1 MENTGNAYRTRQA
14 MVGAFILIAAA
25 LAIVVYGAT
34 NLGALAAVGIFV
46 LVLGIGIAAL
56 SLMFSGTPDK
66 FGPSEKVF
74 RLVAG
79 VILALIGTVLLL
91 HVWGAA
97 WYILVAV
104 LLVGIAVLGA
114 LTALSNSKNAKY

>member
-79 VILALIGTVLLL
+79 VILALIGAVLLL

>member
-1 MENTGNAYRTRQA
+1 M
-14 MVGAFILIAAA
+14 
-25 LAIVVYGAT
+25 
-34 NLGALAAVGIFV
+34 
-46 LVLGIGIAAL
+46 
-56 SLMFSGTPDK
+56 
-66 FGPSEKVF
+66 
-74 RLVAG
+74 AG
-79 VILALIGTVLLL
+79 VILALIGAVLLL

>member
-79 VILALIGTVLLL
+79 VILAPIGAVLLL